1 MNSAAAA
8 LLESAVASSSVT
20 AVARRLGVARSSLSL
35 VINGK
40 YPGGTG
46 KMEQRIME
54 ILGQPCPV
62 YGGTRGPEACASRRA
77 ASMPTS
83 NPYALR
89 QWRECQHLES
99 CAMSIGVLGGK
110 VGEEEWAYLR
120 MLRANLMA
128 HAVQARRMELGLS
141 VACAAAGLAE
151 PSQTAPN
158 PAPDKG
164 GRCRVVPFPGPFQ
177 SCGKDD
183 KAE

>member
-62 YGGTRGPEACASRRA
+62 YGGTRGPEACDSRRA

-89 QWRECQHLES
+89 QWRECQH
-99 CAMSIGVLGGK
+99 C
-110 VGEEEWAYLR
+110 
-120 MLRANLMA
+120 NLWS
-128 HAVQARRMELGLS
+128 EKE
-141 VACAAAGLAE
+141 C
-151 PSQTAPN
+151 
-158 PAPDKG
+158 
-164 GRCRVVPFPGPFQ
+164 
-177 SCGKDD
+177 
-183 KAE
+183 